1 MWLVSLGLILLSAGL
16 HASWNLI
23 VKGED
28 DKLLSAWLIVLSP
41 PLLLWPLL
49 FFTGLPPSRAW
60 PILLESGTIQ
70 AAYVATLVRAYEH
83 GDLSV
88 VYPVARGLAPL
99 FVALGA
105 PIVLGES
112 LSPLAMAAV
121 ALVGGGIAWLG
132 LAARGSA
139 ARISAL
145 GWATATAALIAI
157 YSIVDKVGVM
167 RSNPVAYII
176 SLWSCIAA
184 ILLPYVLLYRSPRQ
198 IRDAWKRRWGI
209 LLASGLFSIGAYLL
223 ILFAMRL
230 TQVSYIAALR
240 ESSVIFGAFLGWR
253 VLGEPFGGQRVSA
266 AAVVTL
272 GLILLALAM
281 RG

>member
-1 MWLVSLGLILLSAGL
+1 MWLVSLALILLSAGL

-60 PILLESGTIQ
+60 PILLESGTVQ
-70 AAYVATLVRAYEH
+70 AAYVAALVRAYEH

-105 PIVLGES
+105 PILLGES

-121 ALVGGGIAWLG
+121 ALVGSGIA
-132 LAARGSA
+132 
-139 ARISAL
+139 
-145 GWATATAALIAI
+145 
-157 YSIVDKVGVM
+157 
-167 RSNPVAYII
+167 
-176 SLWSCIAA
+176 
-184 ILLPYVLLYRSPRQ
+184 
-198 IRDAWKRRWGI
+198 
-209 LLASGLFSIGAYLL
+209 
-223 ILFAMRL
+223 
-230 TQVSYIAALR
+230 
-240 ESSVIFGAFLGWR
+240 WR
-253 VLGEPFGGQRVSA
+253 VLGEPFGRQRVSA

>member
-1 MWLVSLGLILLSAGL
+1 MADRPGPT
-16 HASWNLI
+16 
-23 VKGED
+23 
-28 DKLLSAWLIVLSP
+28 P
-41 PLLLWPLL
+41 PLL
-49 FFTGLPPSRAW
+49 
-60 PILLESGTIQ
+60 
-70 AAYVATLVRAYEH
+70 
-83 GDLSV
+83 
-88 VYPVARGLAPL
+88 
-99 FVALGA
+99 
-105 PIVLGES
+105 
-112 LSPLAMAAV
+112 
-121 ALVGGGIAWLG
+121 
-132 LAARGSA
+132 
-139 ARISAL
+139 
-145 GWATATAALIAI
+145 ATALL
-157 YSIVDKVGVM
+157 
-167 RSNPVAYII
+167 AYII
-176 SLWSCIAA
+176 SLWSCIAS

-198 IRDAWKRRWGI
+198 IRDIWKRRWGI

>member
-1 MWLVSLGLILLSAGL
+1 MWLVSLALILLSAGL

-28 DKLLSAWLIVLSP
+28 DKLVSAWLIVVAP
-41 PLLLWPLL
+41 PLVLSPLL
-49 FFTGLPPSRAW
+49 FLTGLPSPNAW
-60 PILLESGTIQ
+60 PIILGSATIQ
-70 AAYVATLVRAYEH
+70 SAYVAALVRAYEH
-83 GDLSV
+83 GDLSL

-105 PIVLGES
+105 PIILGEH

-145 GWATATAALIAI
+145 GWATATAALIAT
-157 YSIVDKVGVM
+157 YSIVDKVGVT
-167 RSNPVAYII
+167 RSNPIAYVIA
-176 SLWSCIAA
+176 LWVCIAA
-184 ILLPYVLLYRSPRQ
+184 IMLPYVLLYRSLRQ
-198 IRDAWKRRWGI
+198 IRDTWRRRWGI

-266 AAVVTL
+266 AVVVTL